1 MKLFSGEVWRW
12 IVGTIILSVLTTVI
26 SERNERNKSMTEYIE
41 QMQKLMLVDN
51 SGHPG
56 ELAPIYQ
63 PKDNPEKW
71 LARALTLNVLRR
83 LEGYNVPILNQK
95 VFPAIIIKAQVIKF
109 LYESKLIGYCLPTV
123 PTDKNDKIVCTA
135 TETSIKLADAVFD
148 GSAINSSIKELNGI
162 DLSGAQLAKA
172 NLEDLR
178 LTNVNLRNVDLKGA
192 YLKNSLIDNANLTYA
207 KLDNADLTAINLT
220 STNLN
225 NADLT
230 RANLSKANLQ
240 KAKLCE
246 TTLVGIKW
254 DVNKPPIFKDAVY
267 NDSTEFGTIFDSEE
281 GKKLKE
287 TMIKNNPK
295 LDKTIPTQKC

>member
-123 PTDKNDKIVCTA
+123 PTDKIVCTA

>member
-123 PTDKNDKIVCTA
+123 PTDKIVCTA

-295 LDKTIPTQKC
+295 LDKTIPTQKG

>member
-109 LYESKLIGYCLPTV
+109 LYESKLIGYCLPT
-123 PTDKNDKIVCTA
+123 DKNDKIVCTA

-230 RANLSKANLQ
+230 IANLSKANFQ